1 MYLKPVSTRLI
12 SKPQSRASASGM
24 EEETIVETATL
35 RPTSSPRSRAIVASQ
50 SMSRTPISLPESST

>member
-1 MYLKPVSTRLI
+1 
-12 SKPQSRASASGM
+12 M

-35 RPTSSPRSRAIVASQ
+35 RLTSSPLSLDIVASQ